1 MAGLILF
8 MKKNRQL
15 AAGWKGNMQIE
26 LLIDGEKKT
35 FTAPFTPLLARR
47 KYFEIMARSEQ
58 RKEQPTF
65 EEQLRED
72 DEIYSILSDIV
83 FKGQFTLEQL
93 YEGASQEYIFEKLT
107 EAIYGI
113 KPKNKKEENDKKK

>member
-1 MAGLILF
+1 
-8 MKKNRQL
+8 
-15 AAGWKGNMQIE
+15 MQIE
-26 LLIDGEKKT
+26 LYVDGKKKT
-35 FTAPFTPLLARR
+35 FTTPFVPLLARR

-58 RKEQPTF
+58 RKGQPTF

-72 DEIYSILSDIV
+72 DEIYSILSDVV

-113 KPKNKKEENDKKK
+113 KPKNKKGENDKKK